1 MDARSDLEAGTPT
14 TAAPASD
21 VRPMQERALAEFEAR
36 HGARQTLES
45 LRPKGSNSRLHKVA
59 PAPAPDIEDGAAFC
73 PICFTELVVRQSTTI
88 ATAVSPGRAVGSP
101 AVASSSAEAAVEA
114 LHTACG
120 HQFCEPCLVQLAD
133 RSSACPLCRAPIHDC
148 DRKRPAECELCAA
161 GVRRAG
167 ERSTPPPRPLHVK
180 AMFVISG
187 ALALGSLATCAVS
200 LLGNGHGAWNV
211 MLLGA
216 WSAFFAV
223 SGMWAVAHT
232 FLEHRLVVS
241 ARLRVCVHAFFC
253 LGSPPLCVGIF
264 VFFWMC
270 LVLIG
275 MWD

>member
-1 MDARSDLEAGTPT
+1 
-14 TAAPASD
+14 
-21 VRPMQERALAEFEAR
+21 
-36 HGARQTLES
+36 
-45 LRPKGSNSRLHKVA
+45 
-59 PAPAPDIEDGAAFC
+59 
-73 PICFTELVVRQSTTI
+73 
-88 ATAVSPGRAVGSP
+88 
-101 AVASSSAEAAVEA
+101 
-114 LHTACG
+114 
-120 HQFCEPCLVQLAD
+120 
-133 RSSACPLCRAPIHDC
+133 
-148 DRKRPAECELCAA
+148 
-161 GVRRAG
+161 
-167 ERSTPPPRPLHVK
+167 
-180 AMFVISG
+180 MFVISG

-264 VFFWMC
+264 VFFWTC
-270 LVLIG
+270 RVLIG